1 MLKATKSLL
10 LLVACCLCLSFTVLA
25 QTTGSISGQVKD
37 EKGAV
42 MPNAT
47 VTLRNV
53 ATNLSRTA
61 QTDDDGRYRFS
72 NVEVGEYELTVE
84 ATGFAKLIQSGV
96 RLLLNQDAVVD
107 VAMSLRGVQ
116 EVVNVVENASLLNT
130 TTAEVGTRVGIAL
143 SAKFGQAP
151 LWRRQELDAM

>member
-10 LLVACCLCLSFTVLA
+10 LLVACCVCFSFTVLA

-42 MPNAT
+42 LPNAT

-61 QTDDDGRYRFS
+61 QTDDEGRYRFS
-72 NVEVGEYELTVE
+72 NMEVGQYELTVE
-84 ATGFAKLIQSGV
+84 STGFAKLIQSGV
-96 RLLLNQDAVVD
+96 RLLLNKTQ
-107 VAMSLRGVQ
+107 
-116 EVVNVVENASLLNT
+116 
-130 TTAEVGTRVGIAL
+130 
-143 SAKFGQAP
+143 
-151 LWRRQELDAM
+151 

>member
-10 LLVACCLCLSFTVLA
+10 LLVACCVCFSFTVLA

-47 VTLRNV
+47 DTLRNV
-53 ATNLSRTA
+53 ATNVSRTA

-72 NVEVGEYELTVE
+72 NVEVW
-84 ATGFAKLIQSGV
+84 S
-96 RLLLNQDAVVD
+96 
-107 VAMSLRGVQ
+107 
-116 EVVNVVENASLLNT
+116 
-130 TTAEVGTRVGIAL
+130 
-143 SAKFGQAP
+143 
-151 LWRRQELDAM
+151 